1 MDLIAGVMRA
11 AVAIHAAFAVFF
23 LAARVR
29 RREPEYGAL
38 ALLCG
43 AIALVSAAR
52 TAESHAASAAELLA
66 MARLACVV
74 LIVSFAVLLHFA
86 LEYARVEAKKVW
98 LVLSYSAATGYEL
111 LNARGLLHEVSA
123 LAPTAPPDTL
133 HVAPMSALGVSLYL
147 VGLVASGASLALFA
161 RAYLGGRREAIAL
174 VVGSTVLFAALV
186 NDAAYAAGLLATT
199 YLATVGYLGIV
210 AGGASTCI
218 SRWATSASDSS
229 RRGAELRIKSR
240 ELRRALSELAAAQEE
255 LGRKEQLAVVG
266 ELAAVIAHEVRNP
279 LAIIGNAVAGLR
291 KPTLSRDDQTT
302 LLSILDEETT
312 RLNRLVSDLLRY
324 ARPVNLQRQRLS
336 IRELLERGLQLVKNQ
351 SALQVELKIDAPDLR
366 IWGDGNL
373 LRQVFE
379 NLIDNAC
386 QAMHYGGLLTVRLR
400 SMHYEGAD
408 GLAVDI
414 IDTGEGM
421 DTIVRSRARDPFFTT
436 RPSGTGLGLAIVDR
450 IVDAHGGHFLIES
463 RSGEGTTVTVF
474 LPSGSPSEPPPPRS
488 RGAQPARRGAGVER
502 TPRAADVS
510 TSPSVRPPKTTAEGE
525 AE

>member
-1 MDLIAGVMRA
+1 
-11 AVAIHAAFAVFF
+11 VARPVLQRGH
-23 LAARVR
+23 R
-29 RREPEYGAL
+29 
-38 ALLCG
+38 LLHD
-43 AIALVSAAR
+43 VSAM
-52 TAESHAASAAELLA
+52 S
-66 MARLACVV
+66 
-74 LIVSFAVLLHFA
+74 
-86 LEYARVEAKKVW
+86 
-98 LVLSYSAATGYEL
+98 
-111 LNARGLLHEVSA
+111 
-123 LAPTAPPDTL
+123 PPDSL
-133 HVAPMSALGVSLYL
+133 HLAPMSALGVSLYAA
-147 VGLVASGASLALFA
+147 GLVASGVALALFA
-161 RAYLGGRREAIAL
+161 RAYLAGRREAIAL

-186 NDAAYAAGLLATT
+186 NDAAYAAGLLATA

-218 SRWATSASDSS
+218 SRWATSASDASL
-229 RRGAELRIKSR
+229 RGAELRAKSR
-240 ELRRALSELAAAQEE
+240 ELRKALSELAAAQEE

-324 ARPVNLQRQRLS
+324 ARPVSLQRQRLS

-351 SALQVELKIDAPDLR
+351 SALQVELKIEAPDLR

-386 QAMHYGGLLTVRLR
+386 QAMHYGGVLTVCLR
-400 SMHYEGAD
+400 SMHHEGGD

-474 LPSGSPSEPPPPRS
+474 LPSGTPSEPPPPRS
-488 RGAQPARRGAGVER
+488 RSTQPARRASIEQATR
-502 TPRAADVS
+502 TADVS
-510 TSPSVRPPKTTAEGE
+510 TSPSQSPPKTTAEGE